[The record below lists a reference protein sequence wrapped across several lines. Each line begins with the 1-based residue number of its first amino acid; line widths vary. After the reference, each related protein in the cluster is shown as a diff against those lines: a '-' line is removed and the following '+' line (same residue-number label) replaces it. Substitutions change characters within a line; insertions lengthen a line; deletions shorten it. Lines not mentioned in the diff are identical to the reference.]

1 MKEYAYGIC
10 GIPLRISLPDEV
22 EPVGAI
28 EPFRRETP
36 PEPGEVRYTAKWY
49 SGLPEDV
56 GTIVNRQPGYRIRQT
71 GDGYRYEFNVGYEM
85 NPYCLLLDMD
95 PGGQGNTLWLPEA
108 HGALLR
114 EGGLPVAQ
122 NLGQDLLF
130 LPRDRILMH
139 ASLVRYRGQGI
150 LFTGPSGMG
159 KSTQAGLWQ
168 RCFGA
173 EVLNGDKTVLHL
185 AEEGT
190 WAWGSPYA
198 GTSGIYRNESAKAA
212 GILSLRQGEKN
223 EIRRLRGREALTEL
237 LPRMGTA
244 PWAGQWHGRGMALVL
259 ALLDRVPVSRLSCRP
274 DPGAAELTYKTLFP
288 QWAETALRETQEDGK

>member
-95 PGGQGNTLWLPEA
+95 PGGQGNTL
-108 HGALLR
+108 
-114 EGGLPVAQ
+114 
-122 NLGQDLLF
+122 
-130 LPRDRILMH
+130 
-139 ASLVRYRGQGI
+139 
-150 LFTGPSGMG
+150 
-159 KSTQAGLWQ
+159 
-168 RCFGA
+168 
-173 EVLNGDKTVLHL
+173 
-185 AEEGT
+185 
-190 WAWGSPYA
+190 
-198 GTSGIYRNESAKAA
+198 
-212 GILSLRQGEKN
+212 
-223 EIRRLRGREALTEL
+223 
-237 LPRMGTA
+237 
-244 PWAGQWHGRGMALVL
+244 
-259 ALLDRVPVSRLSCRP
+259 
-274 DPGAAELTYKTLFP
+274 
-288 QWAETALRETQEDGK
+288 